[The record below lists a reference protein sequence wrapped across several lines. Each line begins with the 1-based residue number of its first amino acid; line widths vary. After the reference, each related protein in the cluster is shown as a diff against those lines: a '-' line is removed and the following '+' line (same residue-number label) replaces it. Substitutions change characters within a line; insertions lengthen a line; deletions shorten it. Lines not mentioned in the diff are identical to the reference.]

1 MNYFLRITIK
11 VWSNN
16 PYQNNSE
23 YVFIVKN
30 YYNLFLD
37 LSKSCK
43 NGQKLCVI
51 AQRFDWEFLLRIET
65 LLFFA
70 FSSLTSF
77 PPFRSDHICGNLARW
92 CLHFSVSIEDPNA
105 VKDQKNEKLK
115 KLNENFIE
123 EVKKMY
129 NLTKLQERPE
139 ADRYMDEIKRVAT
152 EIYNN
157 SSKGDTAEQQ
167 LTFLLDLFVVKLK
180 HYEMVIGDLDVSKN
194 WTMRMTD
201 ESLLAFC

>member
-1 MNYFLRITIK
+1 
-11 VWSNN
+11 
-16 PYQNNSE
+16 
-23 YVFIVKN
+23 
-30 YYNLFLD
+30 

-129 NLTKLQERPE
+129 NLTKLQEHPDE
-139 ADRYMDEIKRVAT
+139 ALFIFGTYIVLLIHFLEKMCKLIMHNFLR
-152 EIYNN
+152 
-157 SSKGDTAEQQ
+157 EQLGQ
-167 LTFLLDLFVVKLK
+167 KKDSYLK
-180 HYEMVIGDLDVSKN
+180 FSKN
-194 WTMRMTD
+194 LPTPNQ
-201 ESLLAFC
+201 